1 MKRKILYCLNF
12 MWAGLIAFSFPL
24 CFEIIYLSITGH
36 SKGYDY
42 DLGPEKDI
50 SIMFGC
56 VGLLIWLAIALPSN
70 IYVLR
75 KTLNKGKVFLLI
87 PAVLYV
93 MLAVICVITVYGG
106 WLPYAKEVFNL

>member
-12 MWAGLIAFSFPL
+12 IWAGLIAFSFPL
-24 CFEIIYLSITGH
+24 CFEIIYLCITGH